1 MKTIS
6 KKQFDLQKV
15 HFTEHVIMQLV
26 DQINSRFEKNLF
38 IHWKFLLTYLKYSTL
53 LIMILIF
60 KLKEY
65 GFQEITFNGLEAI
78 SLIGNSLLS
87 MAT

>member
-15 HFTEHVIMQLV
+15 HSTELVIIQLV

-38 IHWKFLLTYLKYSTL
+38 IHWEFLLTYPKYSTL

>member
-65 GFQEITFNGLEAI
+65 GVPGKNL
-78 SLIGNSLLS
+78 
-87 MAT
+87 

>member
-1 MKTIS
+1 
-6 KKQFDLQKV
+6 
-15 HFTEHVIMQLV
+15 MQLV

-38 IHWKFLLTYLKYSTL
+38 IQWEFLLTYPKYSTL